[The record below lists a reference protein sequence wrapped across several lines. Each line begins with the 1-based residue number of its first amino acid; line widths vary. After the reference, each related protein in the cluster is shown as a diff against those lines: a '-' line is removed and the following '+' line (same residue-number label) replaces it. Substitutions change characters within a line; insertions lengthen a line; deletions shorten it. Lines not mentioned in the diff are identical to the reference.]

1 MNSIK
6 EELSQKKH
14 DFAHVTPFDLSKEPY
29 YIFDLTESNQEL
41 MAIDLNDEIL
51 FTDYIF
57 KTMKKEN
64 AVVGIGKYN
73 ENRTIYK
80 RSEVF
85 GGEESRSLH
94 LGIDIWAKAGTPVY
108 APLAGHIHSFA
119 NNNQHGDYGPTIILE
134 HELGGIIFYSLY
146 GHLSK
151 ISLNGI
157 TKGQKVT
164 QGEQIALL
172 GDYSENVHWPP
183 HLHFQ
188 IISDIGDYIGDF
200 PGVAK
205 PSEAA
210 HWLERCPDPN
220 LILRMEI

>member
-6 EELSQKKH
+6 DVLAQKKH
-14 DFAHVTPFDLSKEPY
+14 DFAQVTPFDLRKESY
-29 YIFDLTESNQEL
+29 YIFDLTESNQQL
-41 MAIDLNDEIL
+41 MAIDLNDEVL

-57 KTMKKEN
+57 NTLKKEN

-94 LGIDIWAKAGTPVY
+94 LGIDIWAHAGTPVY
-108 APLAGHIHSFA
+108 APLDGYIHSFA
-119 NNNQHGDYGPTIILE
+119 DNNQHGDYGPTIILE
-134 HELGGIIFYSLY
+134 HELEGIAFYTLY

-157 TKGQKVT
+157 TEGNKVAK
-164 QGEQIALL
+164 GEQFALL
-172 GDYSENVHWPP
+172 GDYNENVHWPP

-188 IISDIGDYIGDF
+188 IITNIGDHRGDF

-205 PSEAA
+205 PSEGEK
-210 HWLERCPDPN
+210 WLNLCPDPN
-220 LILRMEI
+220 LILRMDV